1 MADALRAAQGSL
13 SKDELETATD
23 KLYTKQEGKSNEK
36 ESCWCVNYA
45 LPLLARL
52 DMVYMDDNGI
62 AEMVKC

>member
-1 MADALRAAQGSL
+1 
-13 SKDELETATD
+13 
-23 KLYTKQEGKSNEK
+23 
-36 ESCWCVNYA
+36 VNYA